1 MHGFLIFTLL
11 GIASLDCR
19 RHLLG
24 AAPLFDGDGG
34 TVTTVAAAAVASA
47 PPPPPPLEPNDN
59 DNDEHRH
66 HHGLMGAPM
75 AQRPMWFTQIS

>member
-1 MHGFLIFTLL
+1 MTDLTSRLRFVNLL
-11 GIASLDCR
+11 VEGSRVCGGGRWPPCHR
-19 RHLLG
+19 R
-24 AAPLFDGDGG
+24 
-34 TVTTVAAAAVASA
+34 
-47 PPPPPPLEPNDN
+47 PPLEPNDN